1 MNDMAY
7 KFIIHTDSYRQVPNI
22 SENDKVL
29 NYVME
34 KMNGLWYKEG
44 SYRQLEYRLHFFL
57 EGSIYPFSPHFS
69 GPKSIFYWLDKHKKK
84 NYIDISHLVDKD
96 KVSPQY
102 PVSLPSYPYKA
113 TELYSINWVKDALSK
128 DGVCKIPFKVF
139 YADEVGYF
147 ENFDGCYVEII
158 KC

>member
-1 MNDMAY
+1 M
-7 KFIIHTDSYRQVPNI
+7 
-22 SENDKVL
+22 
-29 NYVME
+29 
-34 KMNGLWYKEG
+34 
-44 SYRQLEYRLHFFL
+44 
-57 EGSIYPFSPHFS
+57 
-69 GPKSIFYWLDKHKKK
+69 
-84 NYIDISHLVDKD
+84 DKD

-139 YADEVGYF
+139 YAEEVGYF